1 MCGTDE
7 GRLAADQ
14 GSPAVNRLFLTL
26 EEDAPQ
32 QVEADTEDGLGS
44 PLMGLDHDRTIS
56 GLPFTGRVGERE
68 GDGEYGDEFGD
79 PFGVDNVGIF
89 EVEAP
94 RLDGP
99 EQRLDLPA
107 PTIVGQGGSGIGVG
121 CNDEQ
126 VSTGQA
132 SGRDLDRRA
141 EDTSG

>member
-1 MCGTDE
+1 MQADGPQ
-7 GRLAADQ
+7 RLIGDDTLPPGDGLV
-14 GSPAVNRLFLTL
+14 GSR
-26 EEDAPQ
+26 EEDFSEQ
-32 QVEADTEDGLGS
+32 IKADPEDGLGAAVV
-44 PLMGLDHDRTIS
+44 GLDDDGPVFR
-56 GLPFTGRVGERE
+56 LPFTGRVGERE

-107 PTIVGQGGSGIGVG
+107 PAVVGQGGSGIGVG

-126 VSTGQA
+126 VSTGK
-132 SGRDLDRRA
+132 SRCRDLDRRA
-141 EDTSG
+141 EGASG